1 MLTMQLMDKVAIVTG
16 AGSGIGAAIARQF
29 SKEGAKVILWD
40 IDQKAAEETR
50 QTCHSPSTATVMPVD
65 VTRADQVEEAIL
77 QVAGQ
82 FDRLDVL
89 VNVAGGSGRRW
100 GDGPIDSCTLE
111 GWHKTL
117 DLNLN
122 SLFYCCKF
130 AIQAMLP
137 QRQGALVIV
146 SSVLGLVGGDQDFAT
161 HAYAASKGA
170 AISLGRSIAAYYAPH
185 GIRANV
191 ICPGLIATPMS
202 RRAQQSQ
209 SIRSRLAELQPL
221 TADFGQP
228 EDVAGAAVFLA
239 SDAARFVTGAVLTVD
254 GGWTVR

>member
-1 MLTMQLMDKVAIVTG
+1 MQLKNKVAIITG
-16 AGSGIGAAIARQF
+16 AGSGIGAAIARAF
-29 SKEGAKVILWD
+29 SEQGAHLFLWD
-40 IDQKAAEETR
+40 IDQPAVEGTR
-50 QTCHSPSTATVMPVD
+50 ASCANPHQTIGVKVD
-65 VTRADQVEEAIL
+65 VTDPLQVEKAVSEVISRH
-77 QVAGQ
+77 QH
-82 FDRLDVL
+82 LDIL

-100 GDGPIDSCTLE
+100 GDGPVDSCTLE
-111 GWHKTL
+111 GWQKTL

-130 AIQAMLP
+130 AVQAMLP
-137 QRQGALVIV
+137 QRNGALVVI
-146 SSVLGLVGGDQDFAT
+146 SSVLGLVGGDEDFAT

-170 AISLGRSIAAYYAPH
+170 AISLTRSIAAYYAPH

-202 RRAQQSQ
+202 QRAQQNQ
-209 SIRSRLAELQPL
+209 SIRARLARLQPL

-239 SDAARFVTGAVLTVD
+239 SDAARFITGAVLTVD

>member
-1 MLTMQLMDKVAIVTG
+1 MQ
-16 AGSGIGAAIARQF
+16 
-29 SKEGAKVILWD
+29 
-40 IDQKAAEETR
+40 
-50 QTCHSPSTATVMPVD
+50 VD
-65 VTRADQVEEAIL
+65 VTDPVRVEEAFR
-77 QVAGQ
+77 QVIEQ
-82 FDRLDVL
+82 YHHLDTL

-100 GDGPIDSCTLE
+100 GDGPVDACTLE
-111 GWHKTL
+111 GWQKTL

-130 AIQAMLP
+130 AVQAMLP
-137 QRQGALVIV
+137 QRKGSIVVI
-146 SSVLGLVGGDQDFAT
+146 SSVLGLVGGDEDFAT

-170 AISLGRSIAAYYAPH
+170 AISLTRSIAAFYAPR

-202 RRAQQSQ
+202 QRAQQSPA
-209 SIRSRLAELQPL
+209 IRSRLAELQPL

-228 EDVAGAAVFLA
+228 EDVAGAAVYLA
-239 SDAARFVTGAVLTVD
+239 SDAARFVTGAILTVD

>member
-50 QTCHSPSTATVMPVD
+50 QTCLFPSTATVMPVD
-65 VTRADQVEEAIL
+65 VTRADQVEEATL

-100 GDGPIDSCTLE
+100 GDGPVDSCTLE

-185 GIRANV
+185 GIRTNV

-209 SIRSRLAELQPL
+209 IIRSRLAELQPL

>member
-1 MLTMQLMDKVAIVTG
+1 MQLKDKVAIITG

-29 SKEGAKVILWD
+29 SQEGATVVLWD
-40 IDQKAAEETR
+40 IDLNAAEEIR
-50 QTCHSPSTATVMPVD
+50 QTCSFPLTAVPMQVD
-65 VTRADQVEEAIL
+65 VTRPDQVEEATL
-77 QVAGQ
+77 RVVHQ
-82 FDRLDVL
+82 FQHLDVL

-100 GDGPIDSCTLE
+100 GDGPVDSCSLE

-122 SLFYCCKF
+122 SVFYCCKF

-137 QRQGALVIV
+137 QRKGAVVVI
-146 SSVLGLVGGDQDFAT
+146 SSVLGLVGGDEDFAT

-170 AISLGRSIAAYYAPH
+170 AISLTRSIAAYYAPH

-202 RRAQQSQ
+202 QRAQQNQ
-209 SIRSRLAELQPL
+209 NIRSRLADLQPL

-254 GGWTVR
+254 GGWTAR